1 MTMYPDGSGK
11 ENGNSPTNSS
21 LEFYS
26 SVIVFMGVII
36 SEGFSSEGFMGA
48 IISNSYMKRLILIFL
63 LNLEY
68 DF

>member
-1 MTMYPDGSGK
+1 MYPDGSGK

-21 LEFYS
+21 QEFYS
-26 SVIVFMGVII
+26 SVIAFMGVII

-48 IISNSYMKRLILIFL
+48 IISNYYMKRLILIFL